1 VDFFIH
7 CIKNLKETGAV
18 APSSKFLARD
28 LMEPL
33 SAAIGKNSAPINILE
48 LGPGTGSLT
57 SEIVKLLR
65 PDDHL
70 DVVEVQEEFFE
81 IITQKFRRSNI
92 TVYFRDI
99 LQFQSDRHYKFI
111 FSSLPYDN
119 MPHSIIRQIW
129 QKKLSLCAPEAYI
142 CYFKYLKFRKFKSKY
157 EEQMVNK
164 YKQNKKMVFRNLPPA
179 NIYTLQI
186 SENGSSA
193 TMGTP

>member
-28 LMEPL
+28 LVEPL
-33 SAAIGKNSAPINILE
+33 STAIGKDDSPFNILE

-57 SEIVKLLR
+57 QEIVKLLR

-70 DVVEVQEEFFE
+70 DLVEIQEKFFE
-81 IITQKFRRSNI
+81 VITQKFRSSNI
-92 TVYFRDI
+92 SIYFRDI
-99 LQFQSDRHYKFI
+99 LQFQSNQHYKFI

-119 MPHSIIRQIW
+119 MPHNIIRKIW

-142 CYFKYLKFRKFKSKY
+142 CYFKYMKFKEFKCKY

-164 YKQNKKMVFRNLPPA
+164 YKQNKKIVFRNLPPA
-179 NIYTLQI
+179 KIYTLQI
-186 SENGSSA
+186 NGNRPS
-193 TMGTP
+193 TTVGL

>member
-1 VDFFIH
+1 MDFFIH

-28 LMEPL
+28 LIEPL
-33 SAAIGKNSAPINILE
+33 SAAIGKSNSPFNILE

-57 SEIVKLLR
+57 REIVKLLR

-70 DVVEVQEEFFE
+70 DIVEVQEKFFE
-81 IITQKFRRSNI
+81 IITQKFCRSNT
-92 TVYFRDI
+92 TVYLRDI
-99 LQFQSDRHYKFI
+99 LQFQSDRRYKFI
-111 FSSLPYDN
+111 FSSLPYDI
-119 MPHSIIRQIW
+119 MPHNIIRQIW

-142 CYFKYLKFRKFKSKY
+142 CYFKYVKFREFKSEY

-186 SENGSSA
+186 GQNEPST
-193 TMGTP
+193 TMGTQ